1 MPQNEKNAQ
10 NLQDL
15 SSFELFE
22 NPQDFAQNS
31 TQTRA
36 GLPSGNLEI

>member
-15 SSFELFE
+15 KI
-22 NPQDFAQNS
+22 S
-31 TQTRA
+31 TTSQSHGISDTHTHTHTHRTA
-36 GLPSGNLEI
+36 KGFLS